1 MELPR
6 WLNSWTNPVW
16 AIGGVIEDRSLLA
29 GHFDHLSSLVSDDTT
44 LEQAMKNPKSLLRQ
58 RAFELCR
65 NLVGPP

>member
-6 WLNSWTNPVW
+6 WLNSWTNGLGYW
-16 AIGGVIEDRSLLA
+16 GVIEDRSLLA

-44 LEQAMKNPKSLLRQ
+44 LEQAMKNPQSLLRQ